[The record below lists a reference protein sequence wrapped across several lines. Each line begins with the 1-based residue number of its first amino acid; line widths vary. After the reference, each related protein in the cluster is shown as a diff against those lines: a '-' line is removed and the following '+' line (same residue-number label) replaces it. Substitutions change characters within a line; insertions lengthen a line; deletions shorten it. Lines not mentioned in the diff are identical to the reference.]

1 MRNELNSGAFPFSS
15 SVQREIEKSYSAP
28 SIRRG
33 AVEKITRRR
42 FIFGMSAAAALLLAG
57 GMLSGTIQRI
67 ATVLAVLIPRK
78 PRLLDPDEHRRVME
92 AAGSDECDGMP
103 VLYLAGTH
111 YAIGYQH
118 GVLARERIHL
128 FRLDAYRYMADLIR
142 QVMKLPGWLA
152 GLITRPLLY
161 WQTAAYWDTI
171 PVEYLEEA
179 RGVADGAGV
188 HPLEVVLVTAIWEM
202 YLVGGCSEFV
212 VTGKMTAD
220 RSMIHGYNYDLMAP
234 EHALINPY
242 LAMIFYRPKDKIPFS
257 TLNTVGSIGVNAGM
271 SDEGLSIA
279 WDNTHTRDRALYHG
293 VKLPVVPFIIT
304 LRRVLER
311 CRNVDEGIRLVV
323 DTLPR
328 PLADIIIIGSA
339 RENKASALETAG
351 SLFATRSLEDD
362 AIWST
367 NYFRSEKLAPHDHR
381 GDWRTMDEDKYAKT
395 FPRYWTY
402 AKLFKKHRGRVDP
415 RRAVEIT
422 RDPYPREKSGELY
435 HHIAHRSTICREA
448 TGFSLIMQPGRGLIW
463 SSDGKLPAPQGKLF
477 AFDQR
482 SWKRRPELD
491 IAMSGFRDAL
501 ACADA
506 YLQGDIESA
515 RQALARALAIDG
527 ETAPLLLMRSVLL
540 RARGDSAQETRVLKR
555 VAARWGNTPIG
566 AIAGAWLSNKDS
578 EIPPI
583 PFPGAIAPRLSFHAV
598 SDAGRRVQKAE
609 MLKK

>member
-1 MRNELNSGAFPFSS
+1 
-15 SVQREIEKSYSAP
+15 
-28 SIRRG
+28 
-33 AVEKITRRR
+33 VEKITRRR
-42 FIFGMSAAAALLLAG
+42 FIFGMTAAAGLVISG
-57 GMLSGTIQRI
+57 GLISGVIQRI
-67 ATVLAVLIPRK
+67 ATVLVVLIPRK

-92 AAGSDECDGMP
+92 AASYDECDGMP

-111 YAIGYQH
+111 CNMGYQH

-128 FRLDAYRYMADLIR
+128 FRRDAYRYMADLI
-142 QVMKLPGWLA
+142 QLVMKLPGLLA
-152 GLITRPLLY
+152 RLITRPLLY
-161 WQTAAYWDTI
+161 WQTTAYWDTI

-220 RSMIHGYNYDLMAP
+220 GSMIHGYNYDLMAP

-279 WDNTHTRDRALYHG
+279 WDNTYTRDRSLFRG

-304 LRRVLER
+304 LRRVLEQ
-311 CRNVDEGIRLVV
+311 CRTVDAALQLVV

-328 PLADIIIIGSA
+328 PLSDIIIIGSA
-339 RENKASALETAG
+339 REHKASALETAG
-351 SLFATRSLEDD
+351 SLFATRSLKGD
-362 AIWST
+362 AVWST
-367 NYFRSEKLAPHDHR
+367 NYFRSEKLAPYDHR
-381 GDWRTMDEDKYAKT
+381 GDWRTMNEDTFSKT
-395 FPRYWTY
+395 FPRFWTY
-402 AKLFKKHRGRVDP
+402 AMLFQKYRGRLDP
-415 RRAVEIT
+415 IRAVEII
-422 RDPYPREKSGELY
+422 RDPYPREARGARY

-448 TGFSLIMQPGRGLIW
+448 TGFSLIMQPGKGLIW

-482 SWKRRPELD
+482 NWKRRPELD

-506 YLQGDIESA
+506 YLQGDMEG
-515 RQALARALAIDG
+515 ALKALVQALAIDG

-540 RARGDSAQETRVLKR
+540 QARGDTERAARDLKR
-555 VAARWGNTPIG
+555 ITAQWGRTPIG
-566 AIAGAWLSNKDS
+566 AMARAWLSQRRS
-578 EIPPI
+578 EIPTI
-583 PFPGAIAPRLSFHAV
+583 PFPGAIAPRIYFHAAADV
-598 SDAGRRVQKAE
+598 DKRVQKAE

>member
-1 MRNELNSGAFPFSS
+1 
-15 SVQREIEKSYSAP
+15 
-28 SIRRG
+28 
-33 AVEKITRRR
+33 VEKITRRR
-42 FIFGMSAAAALLLAG
+42 FIFGMTAAVALLLISG
-57 GMLSGTIQRI
+57 VLSGIVQRI

-78 PRLLDPDEHRRVME
+78 PRLLDPDEHRQVMG
-92 AAGSDECDGMP
+92 AARSDDCDSMP
-103 VLYLAGTH
+103 VLYLAGNH
-111 YAIGYQH
+111 YDMGYQH

-128 FRLDAYRYMADLIR
+128 FRRDAYRYMADLIQR
-142 QVMKLPGWLA
+142 VMKLPGWLA
-152 GLITRPLLY
+152 RLITRPLLY
-161 WQTAAYWDTI
+161 WQTTAYWDTI
-171 PVEYLEEA
+171 PAEYLEEA

-220 RSMIHGYNYDLMAP
+220 GSMIHGYNYDLMAP

-242 LAMIFYRPKDKIPFS
+242 LAMIFYRPAEGIPFS

-279 WDNTHTRDRALYHG
+279 WDNTHTRDRSLYRG
-293 VKLPVVPFIIT
+293 ISLPVVPFIIT
-304 LRRVLER
+304 LRRVLEQ
-311 CRNVDEGIRLVV
+311 CRTVDAALKLVV

-351 SLFATRSLEDD
+351 SLHATRALQGD
-362 AIWST
+362 AVWST

-381 GDWRTMDEDKYAKT
+381 GDWRTMNGDTFSKT
-395 FPRYWTY
+395 FPRSWTY
-402 AKLFKKHRGRVDP
+402 RKLFRKYRGRIDP
-415 RRAVEIT
+415 IRAVEII
-422 RDPYPREKSGELY
+422 RDPYPREARGARY

-448 TGFSLIMQPGRGLIW
+448 TGFSLIMQPGKGLVW
-463 SSDGKLPAPQGKLF
+463 SSDGKLPAPQGKFF

-482 SWKRRPELD
+482 NRRRRPELD

-506 YLQGDIESA
+506 YLQGDMESA
-515 RQALARALAIDG
+515 RKALARALAIDG

-540 RARGDSAQETRVLKR
+540 RARGDTGRATRDLKR
-555 VAARWGNTPIG
+555 ITAQWGRTPLGAMAR
-566 AIAGAWLSNKDS
+566 AWLSKRDS
-578 EIPPI
+578 GISLI
-583 PFPGAIAPRLSFHAV
+583 PFPGAIAPRIYFHAV
-598 SDAGRRVQKAE
+598 ADADRRVQKAE
-609 MLKK
+609 MLKQ